1 MEISVN
7 QRLKSKKINHEIKIF
22 GARENNLKDI
32 NVNIPHHK
40 LVVITGLSGSGKS
53 SLAFNTIFA
62 ESQRR
67 YIETFSAYARQFI
80 GQLERPD
87 VDEISGLSPAV
98 SIEQK
103 SVNKNPRSTVGTITE
118 IYDFLRL
125 LYARVSTPYSY
136 ITGRPMIKLT
146 ENQILERITKEF
158 GDATIHI
165 LSPIVKGRKGHYREL
180 FETFRK
186 KGFLKVRIDSKITE
200 LTYNL
205 KVDRYKI
212 HDIEILIDTL
222 KVQETSI
229 KRLRNSIETAIKN
242 GKEQCLI
249 INTDTN
255 EGRFYSKNLMC
266 EESGIAYNIP
276 ESNMFSYNSPYGA
289 CPKCNGIGSI
299 NIIDTDKIFPDK
311 NSSIREGGIAPFGK
325 YKNNWLFN
333 TLDTMLKKE
342 GYSISTRI
350 KDLPDNVIAQIL
362 YGSQES
368 YFVMNYE
375 LGISSGIPL
384 TYEGVNEYILQQQSD
399 GYSNKMK
406 KWANSFT
413 LRKKCQ
419 ECGGARLKKES
430 LYFLINNKNISQ
442 VSDLQINELADWIVN
457 IDKEMSESHKLI
469 ASTIIKEIKHRVN
482 FLLDIGLDYLTLSR
496 QAPTLS
502 SGESQRI
509 RLATQIASNLVD
521 VLYILDEP
529 SIGLHQ
535 RDNRRLV
542 KSLKQLRDKG
552 NSIIVVEHDE
562 NIIKSSDYII
572 DIGPGAGKKGGY
584 VVASGNIEA
593 LKNQNSLTI
602 EYIFGRKNISY
613 PKNRRMA
620 NKQESITIVGATGH
634 NLKSLN
640 ITIPLG
646 LFISVT
652 GVSGSGKSSIINQ
665 TLYPILNKHIYR
677 SNNESLPYHSVLGLE
692 KINKVIEVNQDPI
705 GRTPRSNPATYSG
718 VFDSMRLL
726 YSETMQSKIRGYK
739 PGYFSFNVKGGRCE
753 TCKGAGV
760 MSIEMGI
767 LPNVEVQ
774 CSECNGKR
782 YNKETLEIRYKGKSI
797 FDVLNMTIDS
807 ACDFFQDH
815 PKIISILKKLREVGL
830 GYLTLGQSSTTLS
843 GGENQR
849 LKLATELAKKD
860 TGKTIYM
867 LDEPTTG
874 LHFEDINVLL
884 KILHSLV
891 DKGNTV
897 IIIEHNLDVIKNA
910 DYIIDLGPEGG
921 VKGGEIIA
929 EGTPEE
935 VSESKK
941 SYTGKFLREVLY

>member
-276 ESNMFSYNSPYGA
+276 EPNMFSYNSPYGA

>member
-1 MEISVN
+1 VEISVN

-276 ESNMFSYNSPYGA
+276 EPNMFSYNSPYGA